1 PAAGREHERGGARAG
16 VMRVYL
22 EGPAVTVVMAADRA
36 VLLLVGRLGNAGR
49 GRRARDV
56 GDPVDMVPVDPVPDP
71 EGQSGREDSD
81 PRRERGGREQQVEQD
96 RVVLSPGS

>member
-1 PAAGREHERGGARAG
+1 
-16 VMRVYL
+16 MRVHL

-49 GRRARDV
+49 GRRARDI
-56 GDPVDMVPVDPVPDP
+56 GDRGDVVPVDPVPDP

-81 PRRERGGREQQVEQD
+81 PGRGRGGRE
-96 RVVLSPGS
+96 